1 MEEQIITVHVPKD
14 QYRKFAKLAGQV
26 NVPMQ
31 TILSQFVLDC
41 VSDRWGTAE
50 GTMAKDWFANHWW
63 SAFERAD
70 FFGWLA
76 QSNQLD
82 EILEAQQ
89 KLESCKKEI
98 TSLEKGLETGYI
110 EAGGVFYSWK
120 TVISADLTPRYKT
133 RNEWE
138 ADHIDWDI
146 QIVGNDCTNIEEV
159 KKEGYLSVADGL
171 FASKKFQKL
180 KVNEKIMAMRL
191 LIYCRSGQRTY
202 KEAKENFRKKM
213 TQLLGCKLRALKE
226 YLTALKALF
235 YIGIKDGMYL
245 ITIRREIADRDWRAA
260 KDTELEYGQQVHAA
274 CNRKKI
280 KEDEQAKKDTA
291 ELAKQY
297 RQDIKAMQEAGTLP
311 SDLFGYLI
319 GKAVKEGGMTGKLN
333 PKYIHKILRL
343 EIANF
348 YKKG

>member
-31 TILSQFVLDC
+31 MILSQFVADC

-50 GTMAKDWFANHWW
+50 GTTAKDWFGNHWW

-98 TSLEKGLETGYI
+98 TSLQKGLETGYI
-110 EAGGVFYSWK
+110 EAGGVFYNWK

-138 ADHIDWDI
+138 AAQKERIREQKVIKTEQESMILDFWIRYQDYKKAEYKNET
-146 QIVGNDCTNIEEV
+146 GEEESL
-159 KKEGYLSVADGL
+159 KEE
-171 FASKKFQKL
+171 L
-180 KVNEKIMAMRL
+180 K
-191 LIYCRSGQRTY
+191 
-202 KEAKENFRKKM
+202 
-213 TQLLGCKLRALKE
+213 KLRQ
-226 YLTALKALF
+226 
-235 YIGIKDGMYL
+235 
-245 ITIRREIADRDWRAA
+245 WR
-260 KDTELEYGQQVHAA
+260 KQVHW
-274 CNRKKI
+274 
-280 KEDEQAKKDTA
+280 D
-291 ELAKQY
+291 
-297 RQDIKAMQEAGTLP
+297 
-311 SDLFGYLI
+311 
-319 GKAVKEGGMTGKLN
+319 
-333 PKYIHKILRL
+333 
-343 EIANF
+343 
-348 YKKG
+348 